1 MRKMFELAEGSK
13 RNRLRARFVNVLI
26 VIYFAFLFG
35 INLDVNPGLHADE
48 AWSGLHAAQ
57 MLSGQTTSLLRG
69 RTWYTGALFPYL
81 LTWPFRVLGISVWS
95 LRCVGVVANLCAIC
109 LLAALVYRLYGRL
122 WGMLVLA
129 LLLASSVLVAVE
141 SRLAWE
147 VTALNPLFAACLLG
161 LAVFFLERGETRRY
175 GSWLPVA
182 AFLSIS
188 ALGVYSHLI
197 FLSLVLALFVASLLG
212 ALRFPGDGVR
222 PLFLLTT
229 LALIDT
235 VGLVSLKVL
244 QHFLSQRFAPALI
257 GVFWLGIAIQAFAFE
272 GLQSRFDEWTRQAL
286 ARFAQPLHRLMAAGL
301 IVGAAAFAGIHLF
314 AFIQVLS
321 NDVLLRRLY
330 SVKMQWPILG
340 VSYAYALFVLGTYL
354 TVLSH
359 CIRNRLTLRPSEYF
373 LLVLPVPT
381 LLFLPIFTLTNSIRY
396 YLLANLVLI
405 VAVVV
410 AHAHLSNRQARC
422 FLGLLA
428 TYALIISATLI
439 PITVNRRHYESVAP
453 MDFVLGYSVEPSHF
467 GPGQETS
474 AHFFS
479 MTPLIDR
486 LRSDGI
492 RRVRTRDDFFIGNPL
507 AFYFLFNKWNA
518 DPHRS
523 ALIDYDYGRS
533 GGFSYQLLDD
543 H

>member
-1 MRKMFELAEGSK
+1 MVELPEGPKGSP
-13 RNRLRARFVNVLI
+13 LRARLVNVLI

-35 INLDVNPGLHADE
+35 NNLDVNPGLHADE

-95 LRCVGVVANLCAIC
+95 LRCVGVAANLCAIC
-109 LLAALVYRLYGRL
+109 ILTALVYRLYGRL
-122 WGMLVLA
+122 FGMLVLA

-161 LAVFFLERGETRRY
+161 LAVVFLERGEARRY
-175 GSWLPVA
+175 GSWLPVL

-188 ALGVYSHLI
+188 ALGIYSHLI
-197 FLSLVLALFVASLLG
+197 FLSLVLALFVASLLV

-222 PLFLLTT
+222 LLFLLTT
-229 LALIDT
+229 LALIDA

-244 QHFLSQRFAPALI
+244 QHFLSQSFAPAII
-257 GVFWLGIAIQAFAFE
+257 GVFWLGIAIQAFAFK
-272 GLQSRFDEWTRQAL
+272 GLHIALDEWARQAL
-286 ARFAQPLHRLMAAGL
+286 DRFARPIYRLMAAGL
-301 IVGAAAFAGIHLF
+301 IVGATAFAGIHLF
-314 AFIQVLS
+314 AFIQILS

-330 SVKMQWPILG
+330 SVKMPWPILG
-340 VSYAYALFVLGTYL
+340 VSYAYALFILGTYL
-354 TVLSH
+354 TVLSR

-373 LLVLPVPT
+373 LIVLPVPT
-381 LLFLPIFTLTNSIRY
+381 LLLLPIFALTNSIRY
-396 YLLANLVLI
+396 YLLGNLVLI

-410 AHAHLSNRQARC
+410 AHAHLSKRQARC
-422 FLGLLA
+422 FFALLA

-439 PITVNRRHYESVAP
+439 PITVDRRHYEAVAP
-453 MDFVLGYSVEPSHF
+453 MHFVLGYRIELSHF
-467 GPGQETS
+467 GPGEETS

-479 MTPLIDR
+479 MVPLVDR

-492 RRVRTRDDFFIGNPL
+492 RTVRTRDEFFIDNPL
-507 AFYFLFNKWNA
+507 KFYFLFNKWDA

-523 ALIDYDYGRS
+523 ALIDYDYGRL
-533 GGFSYQLLDD
+533 GGFSYQVLDD
-543 H
+543 D

>member
-1 MRKMFELAEGSK
+1 MIELAEGPK
-13 RNRLRARFVNVLI
+13 RNPLIARFVNALI

-81 LTWPFRVLGISVWS
+81 LTWPLRVLGISVWS
-95 LRCVGVVANLCAIC
+95 LRCVGVAANLCTIC
-109 LLAALVYRLYGRL
+109 LLAALVYRLQGRL
-122 WGMLVLA
+122 RSMLVLA

-147 VTALNPLFAACLLG
+147 VTALNPLFTACLLG
-161 LAVFFLERGETRRY
+161 LAVFFLERGETLRF

-197 FLSLVLALFVASLLG
+197 FLSLVLALFVASLLA
-212 ALRFPGDGVR
+212 ALKFPRDGVR
-222 PLFLLTT
+222 RLFLLTT
-229 LALIDT
+229 LALIDA

-244 QHFLSQRFAPALI
+244 QHFLSQRFAPVLI
-257 GVFWLGIAIQAFAFE
+257 GLFWLVIAIQAFAFE
-272 GLQSRFDEWTRQAL
+272 GLQSRLDEWTRQTL
-286 ARFAQPLHRLMAAGL
+286 DRFAQPIRRLMAAGL
-301 IVGAAAFAGIHLF
+301 IIGAAAFAGIHLV
-314 AFIQVLS
+314 AFIQILS

-330 SVKMQWPILG
+330 SVRMPWPILA
-340 VSYAYALFVLGTYL
+340 VSYAYALFILGTYL

-359 CIRNRLTLRPSEYF
+359 CFRNRLTLWPSEYF

-381 LLFLPIFTLTNSIRY
+381 LLLLPIFALTNSIRY

-410 AHAHLSNRQARC
+410 AQAHLSNRQARC

-439 PITVNRRHYESVAP
+439 PITVNRRHYQSVAP
-453 MDFVLGYSVEPSHF
+453 MHFVLGYSIEPSHF

-474 AHFFS
+474 AHFFL

-492 RRVRTRDDFFIGNPL
+492 RRVRTHDEFFIGNPL

-523 ALIDYDYGRS
+523 ALIDYDYERF

-543 H
+543 D